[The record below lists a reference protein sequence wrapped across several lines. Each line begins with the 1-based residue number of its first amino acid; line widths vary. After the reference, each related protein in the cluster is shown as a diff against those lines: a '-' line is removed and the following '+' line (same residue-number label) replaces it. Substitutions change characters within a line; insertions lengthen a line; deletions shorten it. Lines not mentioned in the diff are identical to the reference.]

1 LTKNNSA
8 RLKRTT
14 AKSTRRKNVE
24 NALKTEEL
32 KRSKADQNSVKN
44 LKKKS
49 LEMIKKNPRKKRLST
64 NPWSR
69 RPMKSR
75 RAYS

>member
-1 LTKNNSA
+1 MTKSNSA

-69 RPMKSR
+69 RLMKSR